1 VCGVNKRLQYPEF
14 LEFLNDFD
22 VIGLQETK
30 VDDSDNLQ
38 IPGYTV
44 FTKNRAA
51 LSKVRSEG
59 IALAVKDSISK
70 HFTFVN
76 STCKYV
82 MWFKISKK
90 LFEKDEDM
98 FVGIVYF
105 PPENSKY
112 ASPDCFSEVKRELI
126 SLIND
131 EKYICIMGDFTA
143 RQVIYVILSYLMI
156 FS

>member
-1 VCGVNKRLQYPEF
+1 VCGINKRLQYPGF
-14 LEFLNDFD
+14 LEFVDDFD

-51 LSKVRSEG
+51 LSKVRSGG
-59 IALAVKDSISK
+59 IALTVKDSILK

-82 MWFKISKK
+82 MY
-90 LFEKDEDM
+90 M
-98 FVGIVYF
+98 
-105 PPENSKY
+105 
-112 ASPDCFSEVKRELI
+112 
-126 SLIND
+126 
-131 EKYICIMGDFTA
+131 
-143 RQVIYVILSYLMI
+143 
-156 FS
+156 